1 MKNNNNQTPE
11 ENQRVFRGD
20 TWDRLF
26 NPLIMETIKKYVKS
40 GGVLFGLTG
49 DLDNLGVYVARN
61 GRPLAENLVDFYNQ
75 VIRNYLK
82 KWTLENKDHLF
93 QVVFVPSG
101 EEVLIIGVAKDRKL
115 PDILFKQIKRG
126 VMDLASSQPFIPLGD
141 TSTSFGG
148 VVFDNRY
155 DDTLKFMIDMF
166 ERNEP
171 DSRIY
176 PVYLEVL
183 MAMRQEMAKALD
195 QEKFSNI
202 LGGKFPVQLRQIVYA
217 KMLNYKT
224 STKKVIEALNLL
236 SLTELEELLRLTGNQ
251 YGLAENKENLINQ
264 TLKYIHRNAKSKK
277 RLN

>member
-1 MKNNNNQTPE
+1 
-11 ENQRVFRGD
+11 
-20 TWDRLF
+20 
-26 NPLIMETIKKYVKS
+26 
-40 GGVLFGLTG
+40 
-49 DLDNLGVYVARN
+49 
-61 GRPLAENLVDFYNQ
+61 
-75 VIRNYLK
+75 
-82 KWTLENKDHLF
+82 
-93 QVVFVPSG
+93 
-101 EEVLIIGVAKDRKL
+101 
-115 PDILFKQIKRG
+115 
-126 VMDLASSQPFIPLGD
+126 MDLASSQPFMPLGD

-155 DDTLKFMIDMF
+155 DDTFKFMIDMF

-171 DSRIY
+171 DSKIY